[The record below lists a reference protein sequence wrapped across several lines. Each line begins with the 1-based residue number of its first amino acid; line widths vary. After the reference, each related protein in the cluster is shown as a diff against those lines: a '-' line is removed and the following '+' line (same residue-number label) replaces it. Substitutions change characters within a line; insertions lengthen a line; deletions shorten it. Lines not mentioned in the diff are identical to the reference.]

1 MSMAEY
7 EPDRDAG
14 DENAYE
20 QRIHVSSGL
29 CERCHND
36 AQLPD
41 DLDGWC
47 GSCVAEVEGIIHEME
62 DAA

>member
-1 MSMAEY
+1 MTDYGAEA
-7 EPDRDAG
+7 DRDYG

-20 QRIHVSSGL
+20 QRLHVSSGL

-36 AQLPD
+36 VALPD
-41 DLDGWC
+41 EDFCETCYSEVLALE
-47 GSCVAEVEGIIHEME
+47 AELLG

>member
-1 MSMAEY
+1 MSNYMAEA
-7 EPDRDAG
+7 DRDYG

-29 CERCHND
+29 CERCHLD

-41 DLDGWC
+41 DPDGWC
-47 GSCVAEVEGIIHEME
+47 GSCVAEVEGVIAELE